1 MVSFS
6 EDSHTDLPRIWF
18 SLLFLFSFGTQTLL
32 CPHNP
37 VFAEIS
43 KSGMKYI
50 EKHRPVF
57 LGASSNFESTEEP
70 GVGVRGAHVYNHGT
84 LEQKAGRS
92 QVQSHLQKM

>member
-6 EDSHTDLPRIWF
+6 EDSHTDLPRIWVSLIF
-18 SLLFLFSFGTQTLL
+18 SFLFGTQTLL
-32 CPHNP
+32 CPHNS

-50 EKHRPVF
+50 EKHRPMF
-57 LGASSNFESTEEP
+57 LNASSIFESIEEA
-70 GVGVRGAHVYNHGT
+70 GVGIIGAHMYNHGT

>member
-6 EDSHTDLPRIWF
+6 EDSHTDLPGIWF
-18 SLLFLFSFGTQTLL
+18 SLSFSFSFRTQTLL

-37 VFAEIS
+37 VFAGLS
-43 KSGMKYI
+43 KLAMKYI

-57 LGASSNFESTEEP
+57 LDASSNFESTEEA
-70 GVGVRGAHVYNHGT
+70 GVGIIGAHTYNHGT